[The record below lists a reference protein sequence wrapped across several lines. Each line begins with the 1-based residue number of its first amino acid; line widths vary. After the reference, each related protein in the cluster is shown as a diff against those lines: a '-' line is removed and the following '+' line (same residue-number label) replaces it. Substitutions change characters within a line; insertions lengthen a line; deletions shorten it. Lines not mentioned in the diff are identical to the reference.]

1 MGLISKLLPEPGLVC
16 QSWNPA
22 PLSKEDKCPTSHH
35 LGNGVSG
42 SADIG
47 AALRGPRDT
56 FSEKISRAIN
66 IFYFGSRNLND
77 KMEQYYFLYYL

>member
-1 MGLISKLLPEPGLVC
+1 MC

-42 SADIG
+42 PADIG
-47 AALRGPRDT
+47 AALRGPRKT

-66 IFYFGSRNLND
+66 IF
-77 KMEQYYFLYYL
+77 FLTSVVGI